1 MLPPSPLFRKA
12 EAMSRPKPPKP
23 AKLIIGAFMR
33 DKTLIEPVA
42 RRLVEQ
48 YGQIDLISGWLSFDY
63 TDYYTPEMGP
73 GLVRRMMAFEKLI
86 DQDTLADIKHF
97 TNGIE
102 TQFRK
107 GESRCINIDPGYL
120 LHERFVL
127 ATGKNFTHRIYI
139 GKEIYADLTLIYQ
152 KDAFR
157 SLPWTYPDYSS
168 PDMISFLEQAR
179 KKYIQDLRT

>member
-1 MLPPSPLFRKA
+1 
-12 EAMSRPKPPKP
+12 MSRPKPPKP

-33 DKTLIEPVA
+33 DKNLIEPVA
-42 RRLVEQ
+42 RRLVDQ
-48 YGQIDLISGWLSFDY
+48 YGPIDLISGWLSFDY
-63 TDYYTPEMGP
+63 TNYYEPEMGP
-73 GLVRRMMAFEKLI
+73 ALVRRMMAFEKLI
-86 DQDTLADIKHF
+86 AQDTLADIKHF

-102 TQFRK
+102 AEYRE

-157 SLPWTYPDYSS
+157 PLPWTYPDYNSS
-168 PDMISFLEQAR
+168 DMITFLGQAR